1 MLTITASH
9 RNHVLTLIGREHWLC
24 VDGLP
29 AKAYTVRRLLN
40 GRVVQITRLRPDG
53 LLALTSPG
61 IVGSFFTL
69 AAFVDDELKAFRA
82 DVDMGLVA

>member
-1 MLTITASH
+1 MTLTVSH
-9 RNHVLTLIGREHWLC
+9 GNHVLTLIGREHWLL

-29 AKAYTVRRLLN
+29 AKGYTVHRLLD
-40 GRVVQITRLRPDG
+40 GRLVQITRLRPDA

-69 AAFVDDELKAFRA
+69 SGFVDDELQAFMA
-82 DVDMGLVA
+82 DVDLGLVA